1 MCARKKATK
10 FVLIDGGGR
19 ERRGRR
25 DEAISRLHDAT
36 WRPRQDWIL
45 IEAIQ
50 VLGKVYQPFLLF
62 CNPKLTAFILYR
74 WRKRFFV
81 LHGNTLAYYD
91 SEKDYK
97 KALSSNSRIAKAEK
111 VFNLKGNSITSFTTA
126 ENCFSITN
134 LGEEDDEE
142 TSWYLF
148 ADAEKDLDD
157 WMRAINAHIHI
168 QFVEEADLEEE
179 DYWENEHGE
188 VALSVW
194 KVCVFC
200 LL

>member
-1 MCARKKATK
+1 M
-10 FVLIDGGGR
+10 
-19 ERRGRR
+19 
-25 DEAISRLHDAT
+25 LH
-36 WRPRQDWIL
+36 
-45 IEAIQ
+45 E
-50 VLGKVYQPFLLF
+50 
-62 CNPKLTAFILYR
+62 
-74 WRKRFFV
+74 
-81 LHGNTLAYYD
+81 NTLAYYD

-148 ADAEKDLDD
+148 ADTEKELDG

-179 DYWENEHGE
+179 DYWENDHGE

-194 KVCVFC
+194 KVEVSINRDI
-200 LL
+200 